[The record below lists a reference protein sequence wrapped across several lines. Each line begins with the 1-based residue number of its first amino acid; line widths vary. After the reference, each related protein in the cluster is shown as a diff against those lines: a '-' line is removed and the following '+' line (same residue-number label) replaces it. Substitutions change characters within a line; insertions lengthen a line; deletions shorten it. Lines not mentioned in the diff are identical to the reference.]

1 MAAGS
6 GEIPHPAVSFYT
18 CLISILAIWFQINVL
33 SCTKRV
39 FEGVWFREN
48 VLGGTKCAMREK
60 IGGCI
65 T

>member
-6 GEIPHPAVSFYT
+6 GAIPHPAVSFYT
-18 CLISILAIWFQINVL
+18 CPTSILTIWFQINVL
-33 SCTKRV
+33 SCTKWV
-39 FEGVWFREN
+39 LKGVWFREN
-48 VLGGTKCAMREK
+48 VLYGTECAMREK